1 MLTRRDM
8 GKLALGAGAVTMA
21 TPLRHARAQSRPT
34 LTIAVDNLWSN
45 MAPING
51 LATTSGRIFPNFY
64 DALIERDFL
73 SDPNGLNLQPKLAT
87 KWEQNGNVWTITIRE
102 GVKFHNGAELT
113 AEDVAF
119 TLSSDRLWG
128 PKPFEPR
135 GRSFTGGFKR
145 VEATGKNTVEI
156 ETERPDPNVPGKLT
170 GNIGF
175 VVPKKYYLEVGVDRF
190 GQAPIGTG
198 PYKVTTFRSGEVM
211 VLDAFD
217 EYWGGPPPAQRL
229 VWRIV
234 PEFAARLAGV

>member
-1 MLTRRDM
+1 
-8 GKLALGAGAVTMA
+8 
-21 TPLRHARAQSRPT
+21 
-34 LTIAVDNLWSN
+34 
-45 MAPING
+45 
-51 LATTSGRIFPNFY
+51 
-64 DALIERDFL
+64 
-73 SDPNGLNLQPKLAT
+73 
-87 KWEQNGNVWTITIRE
+87 
-102 GVKFHNGAELT
+102 
-113 AEDVAF
+113 VAF

-128 PKPFEPR
+128 AKPFEPR

-175 VVPKKYYLEVGVDRF
+175 VVPKKYYLEVGVDKF

-234 PEFAARLAGV
+234 PEFAGTPRGRGLGRVRLHRQHPDGPGGRHPGLQNVKLVRKQADNYPALAFNVLPDPPTIPLWTRTCATPWCRASTCRRS